1 MWNNALRALFHI
13 TCSVPGAAKSHQPL
27 LAPAAFTEEV
37 WRSRTKVMK
46 RKRTNSRA
54 LVGMGYTPEELKAYY
69 NCYDTYKQKV

>member
-1 MWNNALRALFHI
+1 
-13 TCSVPGAAKSHQPL
+13 L